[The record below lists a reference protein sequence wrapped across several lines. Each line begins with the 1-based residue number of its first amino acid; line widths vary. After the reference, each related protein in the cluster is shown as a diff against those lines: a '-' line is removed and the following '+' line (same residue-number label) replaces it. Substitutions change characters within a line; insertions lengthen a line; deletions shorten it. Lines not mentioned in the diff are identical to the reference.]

1 MAEKLTITQ
10 KIIQAKESGNPRI
23 RGVAEEKR
31 AYPGQITAIVAKSIT
46 ITKAV
51 RLLRRVKAN
60 GGFRS
65 DTFF

>member
-31 AYPGQITAIVAKSIT
+31 HIPA
-46 ITKAV
+46 
-51 RLLRRVKAN
+51 R
-60 GGFRS
+60 
-65 DTFF
+65 